1 LYLIVLVY
9 PIGVLLLM
17 FESLRAVP
25 ADPILHLSVLYR
37 QDTNPKKVDLGVG
50 VYKDET
56 GHTAIMEAV
65 SRAEERLL
73 VEEDTKAYIGMAGSK
88 RFCDLLAQVTLG
100 ADHKVLAGKRV
111 AVAQTPGGSGAL
123 RVLAEFINVAKPGAT
138 VWVGNPTWANHIPVM
153 QSAGLTIK
161 QYPYY
166 NSRTRTV
173 DFEAMLA
180 SLETDTKAG
189 DVVLLHGCCHNP
201 SGADLNLEQWQATA
215 DLIKAKGLLPY
226 VDIAYQG
233 LGEGMDEDAAG
244 LRLMANSVPEMVIA
258 SSCSKNFG
266 LYRERTGTAIIIT
279 STSINAS
286 LAQSQMNSLIRANYS
301 MPPSHGALVVETIL
315 ADPKL
320 KQMWRDELKI
330 MRKRITDLRS
340 QLVDAI
346 KAEGVEQDFS
356 FIERQRGMFSFL
368 GVNAEQVDKLVNEHS
383 VYLVGSSRI
392 NLAGLNQHNIAYVA
406 KSIAAVL

>member
-1 LYLIVLVY
+1 
-9 PIGVLLLM
+9 M

-25 ADPILHLSVLYR
+25 ADPILNLSILYR
-37 QDTNPKKVDLGVG
+37 QDTNPNKVDLGVG
-50 VYKDET
+50 VYKDEA

-65 SRAEERLL
+65 SRAQELIL
-73 VEEDTKAYIGMAGSK
+73 VEEDTKAYVGMAGSK
-88 RFCDLLAQVTLG
+88 RYCDLLAQTTLG
-100 ADHKVLAGKRV
+100 AYHTVLTNNRF

-138 VWVGNPTWANHIPVM
+138 VWAGNPTWANHSPIM
-153 QSAGLTIK
+153 QSAGLKIK

-166 NSRTRTV
+166 DKDTKAV
-173 DFEAMLA
+173 DFDGMLA
-180 SLETDTKAG
+180 TLKAETKAG
-189 DVVLLHGCCHNP
+189 DVVLLHACCHNP
-201 SGADLNLEQWQATA
+201 SGADLSLEQWQATA
-215 DLIKAKGLLPY
+215 DLIKVKGLLPY

-244 LRLMANSVPEMVIA
+244 LRLMANTVPEMVIA

-266 LYRERTGTAIIIT
+266 LYRERTGTAIIISAT
-279 STSINAS
+279 EAQAHIT
-286 LAQSQMNSLIRANYS
+286 QSQMNGLIRANYS

-320 KQMWRDELKI
+320 KQMWRDELKT
-330 MRKRITDLRS
+330 MRKRIKHLRG

-356 FIERQRGMFSFL
+356 FIERQHGMFSFL
-368 GVNAEQVDKLVNEHS
+368 GINAAQVDQLVNEHS

-392 NLAGLNQHNIAYVA
+392 NLAGLNQRNIAYVA
-406 KSIAAVL
+406 KAIAAVL

>member
-1 LYLIVLVY
+1 
-9 PIGVLLLM
+9 M

-25 ADPILHLSVLYR
+25 ADPILNLSILYR
-37 QDTNPKKVDLGVG
+37 QDTNPNKVDLGVG
-50 VYKDET
+50 VYKDEA

-65 SRAEERLL
+65 SQAQELIL
-73 VEEDTKAYIGMAGSK
+73 VEEDTKAYVGMAGSK
-88 RFCDLLAQVTLG
+88 RYCDLLAQTTLG
-100 ADHKVLAGKRV
+100 AYHTVLTNNRF

-138 VWVGNPTWANHIPVM
+138 VWAGNPTWANHSPIM
-153 QSAGLTIK
+153 QSAGLEIK

-166 NSRTRTV
+166 DKDTKAV
-173 DFEAMLA
+173 DFDGMLA
-180 SLETDTKAG
+180 TLKAETKAG
-189 DVVLLHGCCHNP
+189 DVVLLHACCHNP
-201 SGADLNLEQWQATA
+201 SGADLSLEQWQATA
-215 DLIKAKGLLPY
+215 DVIKAKGLLPY

-244 LRLMANSVPEMVIA
+244 LRLMANTVPEMVIA

-266 LYRERTGTAIIIT
+266 LYRERTGTAIII
-279 STSINAS
+279 STTEAQAH
-286 LAQSQMNSLIRANYS
+286 LAQSQMNGLIRANYS

-320 KQMWRDELKI
+320 KQMWRDELKT
-330 MRKRITDLRS
+330 MRKRIKHLRG

-356 FIERQRGMFSFL
+356 FIERQHGMFSFL
-368 GVNAEQVDKLVNEHS
+368 GINAAQVDQLVNEHS

-392 NLAGLNQHNIAYVA
+392 NLAGLNQRNIAYVA
-406 KSIAAVL
+406 KAIAAVL

>member
-1 LYLIVLVY
+1 
-9 PIGVLLLM
+9 M
-17 FESLRAVP
+17 FESLCAVP
-25 ADPILHLSVLYR
+25 ADPILNLSVLYR
-37 QDTNPKKVDLGVG
+37 QDTNPNKVDLGVG

-73 VEEDTKAYIGMAGSK
+73 KEEDTKAYVGMAGSK
-88 RFCDLLAQVTLG
+88 RFCELVSQITLG
-100 ADHKVLAGKRV
+100 SDHSVLADQRI
-111 AVAQTPGGSGAL
+111 AIAQTPGGSGAL
-123 RVLAEFINVAKPGAT
+123 RVLGEFINVAKPGAT

-153 QSAGLTIK
+153 SSAGLTVK

-166 NSRTRTV
+166 NAKTRAV
-173 DFEAMLA
+173 DFDAMLA
-180 SLETDTKAG
+180 CLESDTQPG

-201 SGADLNLEQWQATA
+201 SGADLNLNQWQATA
-215 DLIKAKGLLPY
+215 DLVKAKGLLPY

-244 LRLMANSVPEMVIA
+244 LRLMANIVPEMVIA

-266 LYRERTGTAIIIT
+266 LYRERTGTAMIIAAT
-279 STSINAS
+279 AQQAS
-286 LAQSQMNSLIRANYS
+286 LAQSQMNSVIRANYS
-301 MPPSHGALVVETIL
+301 MPPSHGAMVVETIL

-320 KQMWRDELKI
+320 KQMWRDELKT
-330 MRKRITDLRS
+330 MRKRIKDLRS

-356 FIERQRGMFSFL
+356 FIERQKGMFSFL
-368 GVNAEQVDKLVNEHS
+368 GVNAQQVDQLVSQHS

-406 KSIAAVL
+406 KAIAAVL

>member
-1 LYLIVLVY
+1 
-9 PIGVLLLM
+9 M

-25 ADPILHLSVLYR
+25 ADPILNLSVLYR
-37 QDTNPKKVDLGVG
+37 QDTNPNKVDLGVG

-56 GHTAIMEAV
+56 GHTAIMAAV
-65 SRAEERLL
+65 SRAQERLL
-73 VEEDTKAYIGMAGSK
+73 VEEDTKTYVGMAGSK
-88 RFCDLLAQVTLG
+88 RFCDLLSQVTLG
-100 ADHKVLAGKRV
+100 TDHQVLTDNRIAL
-111 AVAQTPGGSGAL
+111 AQTPGGSGAL
-123 RVLAEFINVAKPGAT
+123 RVLGEFINVAKPGAT

-153 QSAGLTIK
+153 TSAGLMVK

-166 NSRTRTV
+166 DAKTRGV
-173 DFEAMLA
+173 DFDAMMAALEADA
-180 SLETDTKAG
+180 QAG

-201 SGADLNLEQWQATA
+201 SGADLNLAQWQATA

-244 LRLMANSVPEMVIA
+244 LRLMANTVPEMVIA

-266 LYRERTGTAIIIT
+266 LYRERTGMAMVITAT
-279 STSINAS
+279 AEQAS
-286 LAQSQMNSLIRANYS
+286 LAQSQMNSVIRSNYS
-301 MPPSHGALVVETIL
+301 MPPSHGAMVVETIL

-320 KQMWRDELKI
+320 KQMWRDELKT
-330 MRKRITDLRS
+330 MRKRIKDLRS

-356 FIERQRGMFSFL
+356 FIKRQNGMFSFL
-368 GVNAEQVDKLVNEHS
+368 GVSAEQVDKLVNEHS

-406 KSIAAVL
+406 KAIAAVL